1 MIVLTPKQ
9 RQCLEAVRA
18 EIGSGNVP
26 TLRRLADRLSVKAI
40 TTVQRSLQKLEQR
53 GAIRRV
59 PGISGGIEL
68 MPIGNAIAAK
78 ANLFAENLEFS
89 K

>member
-1 MIVLTPKQ
+1 MMVLTPKQ
-9 RQCLEAVRA
+9 RQCLDAVRA
-18 EIGSGNVP
+18 EIGAGNLP

-68 MPIGNAIAAK
+68 I
-78 ANLFAENLEFS
+78 ES
-89 K
+89 